1 MLSAKNVILNS
12 ISDKNRVSSCVYILF
27 LYVYYGI
34 TCDPILS
41 QKSIHFEKFSFSIT
55 EKLLVMKINMLMS
68 SGIYLKLLKKNY
80 NDLDLPMTL
89 ITFKVVLVT
98 MGINFSFLLFESRL
112 FICLLYKTKKKKNR
126 S

>member
-1 MLSAKNVILNS
+1 MHTFTILNSLENIYIFQFIVKRKKCDFNS

-55 EKLLVMKINMLMS
+55 EKLLVMKINMLIS
-68 SGIYLKLLKKNY
+68 SGIYLKLLKKK
-80 NDLDLPMTL
+80 L
-89 ITFKVVLVT
+89 
-98 MGINFSFLLFESRL
+98 
-112 FICLLYKTKKKKNR
+112 
-126 S
+126 

>member
-55 EKLLVMKINMLMS
+55 EKLLVMKINMLIS
-68 SGIYLKLLKKNY
+68 SGIYLKLLKKK
-80 NDLDLPMTL
+80 L
-89 ITFKVVLVT
+89 
-98 MGINFSFLLFESRL
+98 
-112 FICLLYKTKKKKNR
+112 
-126 S
+126 

>member
-1 MLSAKNVILNS
+1 MLSAKNVILTAFQIRIGS
-12 ISDKNRVSSCVYILF
+12 VHVYIYCF
-27 LYVYYGI
+27 YMYII

-98 MGINFSFLLFESRL
+98 MGINFSILLFESRL

>member
-1 MLSAKNVILNS
+1 M
-12 ISDKNRVSSCVYILF
+12 YI
-27 LYVYYGI
+27 I